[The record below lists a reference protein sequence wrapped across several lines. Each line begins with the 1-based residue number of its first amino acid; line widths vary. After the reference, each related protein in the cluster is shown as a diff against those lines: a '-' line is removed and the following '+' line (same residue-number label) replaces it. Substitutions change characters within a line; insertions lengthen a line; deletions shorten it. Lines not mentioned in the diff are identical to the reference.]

1 MNNRIFLASLLLI
14 CIVACKNNDKKAA
27 DNDNTPEIPA
37 TQSFSDDYFFKTLEG
52 SIAGKPIIMH
62 FLKTHQGVDANY
74 YYTDQGQ
81 TIFLDKDWSKTP
93 GDSIYLFEVSNRT
106 SEQSPTLAMAIH
118 KDGVKGIWSSG
129 DGKTTYPFELKES
142 TSQPTLHFNAASYMD
157 SAQYLKFKTD
167 TPTLKSSV
175 TVVTATDDNTGATWL
190 NSRLKQIITNGNK
203 KFDGLSLPQT
213 AAALVKDMVEGYNAE
228 VDSSIVGIDKK
239 APHYFLN
246 REYQTLSNIIYNQN
260 GYVTLSVF
268 NYAYTGGAH
277 GNHGTSMYCFDTGT
291 QKHLSLQDIVIIDS
305 LKAAELLE
313 KYYREQYNIPLPTPL
328 DQSLFV
334 KRLAPNNNF
343 YFGPAGLGFVY
354 VPYEIAPYASGEINI
369 WIPFSE
375 LKPYLNPEFAKRMK
389 L

>member
-1 MNNRIFLASLLLI
+1 MNNRIFLVSLLLV
-14 CIVACKNNDKKAA
+14 CLVACKNNDKKAA
-27 DNDNTPEIPA
+27 DSDNPPENPA

-62 FLKTHQGVDANY
+62 FLKTHEGVDANY

-81 TIFLDKDWSKTP
+81 TIFLSKDWNKTP
-93 GDSIYLFEVSNRT
+93 GDSIYLLEVSNRT
-106 SEQSPTLAMAIH
+106 SEQSPTLAMVIH
-118 KDGVKGIWSSG
+118 EDGVKGIWSSG

-142 TSQPTLHFNAASYMD
+142 TSQPALHFNAASYID

-175 TVVTATDDNTGATWL
+175 TLVTATDDNAGATWL
-190 NSRLKQIITNGNK
+190 NSQLKQIITDGNK

-213 AAALVKDMVEGYNAE
+213 AAALVKDMVEGYNAD

-246 REYQTLSNIIYNQN
+246 REYQTLSNIIYNEN

-277 GNHGTSMYCFDTGT
+277 GNHGTAMYCFDTGA
-291 QKHLSLQDIVIIDS
+291 QKHLSLQDIVHIDS

-313 KYYREQYNIPLPTPL
+313 KYYRQQYNIPLPTPL

-334 KRLAPNNNF
+334 KNLAPNNNF